1 MVAMENMVTIE
12 GLTPKGYGYT
22 QKLEIPKTL
31 PQDEVVIERLKKGR
45 ARCLEV
51 IKPSPLRVL
60 PRCAHFPVCG
70 GCKVQQMEMGAQL
83 RWKEGKVVNAFSLCG
98 TPRFL
103 PIIASPGEYEWRNK
117 MEFSFSE
124 DKAGNRYL
132 GLIMQEGKGKVFNV
146 ERCHLSN
153 PWMSEL
159 LQEVRKWWAEE
170 NIPAYKPHRNSGT
183 LRGLILREGI
193 TTKDRMVILHVSG
206 NPEGA
211 LHQKQVESFKKA
223 VLKFT
228 PEEGY
233 FSAFILIQ
241 QAIKGQ
247 RTEFYEIHLAGKDM
261 IREKIGDKLFLI
273 SPRSFFQPNTLQA
286 AHLYGRAIELLEL
299 KGEETVYDLYCGTGT
314 LSILA
319 SPFAKRVIGVELSK
333 EACLDANLNIS
344 INKITNVEIFNGDVA
359 EVLQKG
365 FPPAD
370 AVLVDPPRTGLSKG
384 AIGEVCRLNPKK
396 ILYVSCNFQTCAI
409 DVLEFIQAG
418 YHLEVVQPI
427 DQFPHTY
434 HVESIALLT
443 KE

>member
-1 MVAMENMVTIE
+1 MEKTVTIE
-12 GLTPKGYGYT
+12 GLTPKGYGFT

-31 PQDEVVIERLKKGR
+31 PQDEVVVEPLKKGR

-51 IKPSPLRVL
+51 VKPSPLRVT
-60 PRCAHFPVCG
+60 PRCSHFPICG
-70 GCKVQQMEMGAQL
+70 GCKVQQMEMSAQL
-83 RWKEGKVVNAFSLCG
+83 RWKEGKVKNAFAVCG
-98 TPRFL
+98 SPTFL
-103 PIIASPGEYEWRNK
+103 PIIGSPQEFEWRNK

-146 ERCHLSN
+146 ERCHLAN
-153 PWMSEL
+153 RWMSEIL
-159 LQEVRKWWAEE
+159 EPVRHWWTKE
-170 NIPAYKPHRNSGT
+170 NIAAFKPHRNSGT
-183 LRGLILREGI
+183 LRGLILREGS

-206 NPEGA
+206 NPEDA
-211 LHQKQVESFKKA
+211 LHQNQIKSFKEA

-247 RTEFYEIHLAGKDM
+247 PTQFFEIHLAGQEM

-286 AHLYGRAIELLEL
+286 AHLYQRAIELLEL
-299 KGEETVYDLYCGTGT
+299 KGDEVVYDLYCGTGT
-314 LSILA
+314 LSILTA
-319 SPFAKRVIGVELSK
+319 PFAKKVIGVELSK
-333 EACLDANLNIS
+333 EACLDANLNLS
-344 INKITNVEIFNGDVA
+344 INKVENVEIFNGDVA
-359 EVLQKG
+359 EVLRRG

-370 AVLVDPPRTGLSKG
+370 AVLVDPPRTGLSKQ
-384 AIGEVCRLNPKK
+384 AIQEVCRLNPKK
-396 ILYVSCNFQTCAI
+396 ILYVSCNFQTQAV

-418 YHLEVVQPI
+418 YHLEVVQPV